1 MKKEQMKRAVIL
13 LTTVVSVSKSHERL
27 PPSSSSTIT
36 IKISRSELFFLKDS
50 STDKAAK
57 LTIQRF
63 IQDLFG
69 KSMTL

>member
-1 MKKEQMKRAVIL
+1 MKRAVIL
-13 LTTVVSVSKSHERL
+13 LTTVVSVSKSHKRL

-57 LTIQRF
+57 FTIQRF
-63 IQDLFG
+63 IQNLFG

>member
-1 MKKEQMKRAVIL
+1 MKRAVIL
-13 LTTVVSVSKSHERL
+13 LTTVVSVSKSHKRL
-27 PPSSSSTIT
+27 PLSSSSTIT

-50 STDKAAK
+50 STDKASK

>member
-1 MKKEQMKRAVIL
+1 MKRAVIL
-13 LTTVVSVSKSHERL
+13 LTTVVSVSKSHKRL

-57 LTIQRF
+57 ITFQRF
-63 IQDLFG
+63 IQHLFG
-69 KSMTL
+69 ESMTLW